1 MSYDDAKREALKLP
15 TDEQRELAYDLLRN
29 AGADEDEERE
39 IERLW
44 VEEAERR
51 LQDYLDGKV
60 EAVPIEEALQRI
72 RATALR

>member
-1 MSYDDAKREALKLP
+1 MSFEDFKREALKLP
-15 TDEQRELAYDLLRN
+15 ADERLELAYDLIRN
-29 AGADEDEERE
+29 TGRDEDEERE

-60 EAVPIEEALQRI
+60 EAVPVEEALQRI